1 MTTEQIFALFPLDQ
15 NQYNFTLVLNNEYQ
29 PGKGN
34 GNPPGKIYLCLRIPG
49 TEESGGLP
57 FMGSHSRA

>member
-1 MTTEQIFALFPLDQ
+1 MTTEQIFALFSLDE
-15 NQYNFTLVLNNEYQ
+15 NQYNFTVAWHNEYQ

-49 TEESGGLP
+49 TEEPGGLP
-57 FMGSHSRA
+57 SIGSRSRT

>member
-29 PGKGN
+29 PGNANKE
-34 GNPPGKIYLCLRIPG
+34 KI
-49 TEESGGLP
+49 
-57 FMGSHSRA
+57 